1 MTLLKDVRRV
11 TRPLLDF
18 FLPPHCQLC
27 HEDILEPQSLC
38 GPCWS
43 KLSFITEPCCYFCGT
58 PFDYFVEEGSRCAAC
73 IQHKPAF
80 ARMRAALLYEDTSRS
95 LLMRLKHGDAT
106 YLSPM
111 LARWMAT
118 CGKELLAE
126 TDVMVPVPL
135 HWTRLIKRRYNQ
147 AALLTRELFF
157 ETKVA
162 WHPGILRR
170 TRRTP
175 SQGHLSKV
183 RRLANVAGAFE
194 VVARDKALISGKT
207 ILLIDDVYTTGATV
221 NACARALLKAG
232 AARVNVLVLSRTRTF
247 S

>member
-11 TRPLLDF
+11 IRPLLDF

-38 GPCWS
+38 GPCWA
-43 KLSFITEPCCYFCGT
+43 KLSFITDPCCDVCGT
-58 PFDYFVEEGSRCAAC
+58 PFDYFVEKKSRCAAC
-73 IQHKPAF
+73 LQHRPVF
-80 ARMRAALLYEDTSRS
+80 ERMRAALLYEDTSKS

-118 CGKELLAE
+118 SGRELLAE
-126 TDVMVPVPL
+126 TDLMVPVPL

-147 AALLTRELFF
+147 AALLTRDLFF

-162 WHPGILRR
+162 WNPRVLRR

-183 RRLANVAGAFE
+183 KRFKNVSGAFQ
-194 VVARDKALISGKT
+194 VVEKDKALVSGKT
-207 ILLIDDVYTTGATV
+207 ILLIDDVFTTGATV
-221 NACARALLKAG
+221 NACAHALLKAG
-232 AARVNVLVLSRTRTF
+232 AVRVNVLVLSRTRTF